1 MRFAHVCAAFLAVV
15 ASTSPGFAQVAQ
27 PCGWQARADNI
38 VEPWEQNTA
47 TFAEGAVRL
56 ALLDTAEPAAAAFY
70 LLIMHPPYDE
80 LGLRTCTTVGLDEN
94 LGYAAMDFD
103 ALEAEYDPALG
114 LKFTLP
120 ARIYLPEQSFQN
132 GTQLHITVN
141 QSNGDV
147 SVTQELG
154 VE

>member
-1 MRFAHVCAAFLAVV
+1 MRFAHVCATFLAVV
-15 ASTSPGFAQVAQ
+15 APSSASFAQVAQ
-27 PCGWQARADNI
+27 PCDWQTRADNI

-70 LLIMHPPYDE
+70 LLILHPPYDE

-94 LGYAAMDFD
+94 LGYAGMDFE
-103 ALEAEYDPALG
+103 AMEAEYDPALG

-132 GTQLHITVN
+132 GTQLQITVN
-141 QSNGDV
+141 QSTGDV